1 MKRNYKGELKKNDSD
16 YATIKSLC
24 SQNIIIASRIQSQTT
39 WGNACREYD
48 RGLVSLLSVMF
59 VQVDKRNM
67 VILEA

>member
-1 MKRNYKGELKKNDSD
+1 MFAKYYNSKKNS
-16 YATIKSLC
+16 KSGDM
-24 SQNIIIASRIQSQTT
+24 
-39 WGNACREYD
+39 GNACRGCD